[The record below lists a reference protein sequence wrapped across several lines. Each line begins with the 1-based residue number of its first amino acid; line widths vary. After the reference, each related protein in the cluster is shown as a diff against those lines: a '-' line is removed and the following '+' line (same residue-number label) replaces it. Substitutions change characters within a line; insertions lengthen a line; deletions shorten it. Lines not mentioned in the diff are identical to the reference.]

1 MQCCTSVFTSIE
13 SFDAVSDGDF
23 LFCSWLPDGFYFS
36 KIKCVDS
43 GEYVDYYWIYSGDDS
58 KIEIN
63 IYDKK
68 NNEINSFTGEEL
80 KNGEQIKIDNGITI
94 QIYENNDEY
103 VGYFEYENWW
113 YNIQAADKDEL
124 ISVIKGMKK
133 YE

>member
-1 MQCCTSVFTSIE
+1 M
-13 SFDAVSDGDF
+13 
-23 LFCSWLPDGFYFS
+23 
-36 KIKCVDS
+36 DS